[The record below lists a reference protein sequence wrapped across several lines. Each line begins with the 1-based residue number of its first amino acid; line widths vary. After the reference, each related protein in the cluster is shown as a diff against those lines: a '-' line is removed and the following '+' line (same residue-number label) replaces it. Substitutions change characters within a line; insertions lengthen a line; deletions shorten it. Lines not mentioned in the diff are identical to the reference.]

1 MYLFQTNLLNL
12 LPFLTRL
19 HENLRRVNN
28 RVNKYLRDPNEKQI
42 HDIRTAIRRLE
53 AAFSTLPKNYRK
65 TTPLSE
71 YVLTCKNLF
80 KVNSEIRDMDII
92 SQKLQKYPVN
102 DHRDRIIQILKETR
116 VTKLEH
122 AKEIA
127 LSLKNTDISKI
138 LDKIDVTEK
147 NLQKRYNKIL
157 SRLISR
163 LESNFPIVITDSS
176 SIEELHDLRKFCKEL
191 RYMLELLPDDNK
203 SAVGQ
208 MRKTLQK
215 IQDILGAIHDYDFTI
230 QYLKSVE
237 NLSKEIHEIIDT
249 ETDERR
255 IKYEEFLK
263 FCKRRLHISPDS
275 FLIKIRRLGAT

>member
-1 MYLFQTNLLNL
+1 MLNL

-42 HDIRTAIRRLE
+42 HDIRTAIRQLE
-53 AAFSTLPKNYRK
+53 AAFSTLPKNCRK

-71 YVLTCKNLF
+71 YVLMCKNLF

-116 VTKLEH
+116 ATKLEH

-163 LESNFPIVITDSS
+163 LESNFPIVITDPS
-176 SIEELHDLRKFCKEL
+176 SIEELHDLRKFCKKL
-191 RYMLELLPDDNK
+191 RYMLELLPEDNK
-203 SAVGQ
+203 SAMGQ

-237 NLSKEIHEIIDT
+237 NLSKEIQEIIDT
-249 ETDERR
+249 EMDERR

-263 FCKRRLHISPDS
+263 FCK
-275 FLIKIRRLGAT
+275 

>member
-12 LPFLTRL
+12 VPFLTRL

-65 TTPLSE
+65 TITLSE

-102 DHRDRIIQILKETR
+102 DHRDRNIQILKETR
-116 VTKLEH
+116 ATKLEH

-127 LSLKNTDISKI
+127 LSLKNTGISKI
-138 LDKIDVTEK
+138 LDKTDVTEK

-176 SIEELHDLRKFCKEL
+176 SIEELHDLRKFCKKL
-191 RYMLELLPDDNK
+191 RYMLELLPDHNK

-237 NLSKEIHEIIDT
+237 NLSKEIQEIIDT
-249 ETDERR
+249 EMDERR

-263 FCKRRLHISPDS
+263 FCKRRLHISPES
-275 FLIKIRRLGAT
+275 FLIKIRRLRVT

>member
-1 MYLFQTNLLNL
+1 VYLFQTNLLNL

-65 TTPLSE
+65 AIPLSE

-80 KVNSEIRDMDII
+80 KVNSEIRDIDII

-116 VTKLEH
+116 ATKLER

-163 LESNFPIVITDSS
+163 LESNFPIVIIDSS
-176 SIEELHDLRKFCKEL
+176 SIEELHDLRKFCKKL
-191 RYMLELLPDDNK
+191 RYMLELLLDDNK

-237 NLSKEIHEIIDT
+237 NLSKEIQEIIDT

-275 FLIKIRRLGAT
+275 FLIKIRRLRAT